1 MEAFF
6 VSDIVT
12 RSSGRLDAGKNCC
25 CTKPKPKTE
34 APKAISETAMVS
46 QRCRMLNSSTRA
58 KARMK
63 RPGSA
68 ACAFMRD
75 GRTATPITGA
85 KITATNHDA
94 MSAKAITANSEKVYC
109 PVLLAAK
116 PIGRNPKIVISVPVS
131 MGNAVEV

>member
-1 MEAFF
+1 M
-6 VSDIVT
+6 SDIVT

-34 APKAISETAMVS
+34 APKGD
-46 QRCRMLNSSTRA
+46 QRDSDGEPTMPHAQFEHPPEGAHEAAGLSGVRLH
-58 KARMK
+58 AR
-63 RPGSA
+63 RQNCEPDH
-68 ACAFMRD
+68 RREDD
-75 GRTATPITGA
+75 GDEPRCNECQGD
-85 KITATNHDA
+85 NG
-94 MSAKAITANSEKVYC
+94 EQREVYC